1 MVEEETRDLISC
13 NDLDSVFR
21 RVGHRIRAVLF
32 YMKKTGCGLGW
43 TQTFCLSESLEILP

>member
-13 NDLDSVFR
+13 NDLDSVFG

-32 YMKKTGCGLGW
+32 CMKKTGCRHRASPCIQQGTDSGGV
-43 TQTFCLSESLEILP
+43 